1 MPVLP
6 LTSAGASTGPPSS
19 SWLSRLLSSAWGG
32 GKESSTLLAE
42 EGPRQQQ
49 QQAGVGPISEV
60 ERDVLD
66 GAHDEATKSTSGN
79 PIFSTSSSQ
88 AVWRYKLHKALW
100 GKVMLIS
107 NAWTATLVLT
117 ILLAVVFR
125 ALQPTEEPGIGVAH
139 YAWRADPLDPGQ
151 RSLAE
156 LDLDVRGTG
165 CFTMEFDPSIV
176 ELYPMEADELVS
188 VEHREEAALAALKLA
203 EMSTPNWSLT
213 RGHNIGIVSA
223 KKPSGYFSTGQNI
236 PGRGRAGGDDDIKQ
250 VILTVNMYGFVTVF
264 ASLPSRIFMK
274 CYVMTDLA
282 SVKGPRCES
291 VYLPHIK
298 RGAVEE
304 GEGEAG
310 NGR

>member
-1 MPVLP
+1 
-6 LTSAGASTGPPSS
+6 
-19 SWLSRLLSSAWGG
+19 
-32 GKESSTLLAE
+32 
-42 EGPRQQQ
+42 
-49 QQAGVGPISEV
+49 V
-60 ERDVLD
+60 ERDVLV
-66 GAHDEATKSTSGN
+66 GSHDETTKSTNGS

-88 AVWRYKLHKALW
+88 EVWRDKLHKALRA
-100 GKVMLIS
+100 KVMLVS

-139 YAWRADPLDPGQ
+139 YAWRVDPLDPGQ

-156 LDLDVRGTG
+156 LDLDVRVTG
-165 CFTMEFDPSIV
+165 SFSMEFDPSIV
-176 ELYPMEADELVS
+176 ELYPMDADELVS

-203 EMSTPNWSLT
+203 EVPIPNWSLT

-236 PGRGRAGGDDDIKQ
+236 PGRGRAGGDDEIKE